1 TASRPDRT
9 ASSMLARSLPQPGLS
24 AVGSPPAT
32 RAANSQQER
41 IAGSDHCTD
50 VCAALN
56 LATSTDAP
64 QVAQHTGASPSKRG
78 SVRMT
83 RSLSLL
89 GPGEVLGDLRFPL
102 RDRPC
107 GVDLELVPRDHV
119 RLHVRDVHVELL
131 VPAPQLVHRPVLG
144 AEQRVVHPRLVQPDL
159 DVLTETEPDEIGE

>member
-89 GPGEVLGDLRFPL
+89 GLRRGAGDVLFPV
-102 RDRPC
+102 RDRPG
-107 GVDLELVPRDHV
+107 GVDTELIPGDHD
-119 RLHVRDVHVELL
+119 RLHGGDVH
-131 VPAPQLVHRPVLG
+131 G
-144 AEQRVVHPRLVQPDL
+144 
-159 DVLTETEPDEIGE
+159 EP